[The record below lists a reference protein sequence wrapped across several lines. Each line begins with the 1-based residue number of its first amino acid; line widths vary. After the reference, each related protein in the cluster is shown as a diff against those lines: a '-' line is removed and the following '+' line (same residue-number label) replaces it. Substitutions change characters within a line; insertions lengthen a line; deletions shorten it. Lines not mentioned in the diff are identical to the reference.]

1 MFSKDDYHLILS
13 KIRFHLPVLKKIIQI
28 GAPAGIQSTMYSIAN
43 IVLQTHINIFGTQ
56 TIASWSV
63 YIKID
68 ALFWMVMAAIG
79 ASITTFVGQNYGAHQ
94 YKRIQKGTR
103 SALVIALTI
112 AISISVILCLG
123 GKYITQLFSSDPEII
138 KQCQSL
144 ILFLI
149 PFYFSYCCVEI
160 FSGTMRGC
168 GESLKPMLLVCLGIC
183 VLRVAWVTFISPH
196 YPTLK
201 GVVISYPITWFTT
214 SFLFIVYYQHF
225 KKKHLGELH
234 E

>member
-1 MFSKDDYHLILS
+1 
-13 KIRFHLPVLKKIIQI
+13 
-28 GAPAGIQSTMYSIAN
+28 MYSIAN

-94 YKRIQKGTR
+94 YKTYSKGTR

-160 FSGTMRGC
+160 FSGTMRGWGIIKTNASC
-168 GESLKPMLLVCLGIC
+168 MSLNLC
-183 VLRVAWVTFISPH
+183 
-196 YPTLK
+196 
-201 GVVISYPITWFTT
+201 FT
-214 SFLFIVYYQHF
+214 
-225 KKKHLGELH
+225 
-234 E
+234 